1 MTGQDCIIIAIDGP
15 AGSGKSTLARGLAR
29 SLGIRYLNSG
39 ATYRALAVKAIDE
52 GIDPSDEEAASRIAG
67 SAKIEVV
74 SSPHDSGERIILDGV
89 DITDRVFRPEIS
101 IAASKISRH
110 KFVREKIVELQ
121 REIVR
126 KLCEEHESRDR
137 PVQDSSRDSE
147 QEFRGVV
154 VEGRDIG
161 TVVFPDANVKIY
173 LDASLEERA
182 RRRMEDDDPSGNIS
196 ETMTEVLE
204 RDVSDI
210 RRSVSP
216 LRPASDAVT
225 IDNTGWEIERTLNKA
240 LEIVRKRIA
249 KQTRL

>member
-121 REIVR
+121 REIVG
-126 KLCEEHESRDR
+126 KLCDEHESGCGAE
-137 PVQDSSRDSE
+137 VE
-147 QEFRGVV
+147 IRGVV

-210 RRSVSP
+210 QRSVSP

-240 LEIVRKRIA
+240 LEIVRGKIA
-249 KQTRL
+249 F